1 MRGKLKNTAA
11 RFSHKKFNN
20 NTKQIQLSQ
29 RLCEDP
35 FIVFYE
41 ICQISQKKVGFREID
56 GDTLE
61 IS

>member
-41 ICQISQKKVGFREID
+41 ICQIS
-56 GDTLE
+56 
-61 IS
+61 